1 MNQSIPMWRL
11 VLSLCA
17 LMGLPLPGIAATAA
31 AATAA
36 AATTA
41 AATAAPLGPRYANLQ
56 GEVLLDNPRV
66 FVQQFIV
73 QPGQSTGRRTQPG
86 DQLLVFVKGGVL
98 TSHASGR
105 STLWREGRVVWHAA
119 AEGIDEGSTN
129 TGSTPIEM
137 IWVTLKPVASPVAA
151 APGAA
156 PKYRYLNYP
165 NIPGED
171 LLEND
176 LVIVQRFTVN
186 PGQWEGVHA
195 HHPDMLY
202 IHIRGGQWAARSKH
216 EPERA
221 YPEPSPDGE
230 VGWMPTIDI
239 SEGHESRNIGKDP
252 IDLIWVTLKK

>member
-1 MNQSIPMWRL
+1 MNVMSIATWGL
-11 VLSLCA
+11 ALQLFA
-17 LMGLPLPGIAATAA
+17 LMALPLRAITATAA
-31 AATAA
+31 AASAA
-36 AATTA
+36 V
-41 AATAAPLGPRYANLQ
+41 APSAPVGPRYANLQ

-66 FVQQFIV
+66 FVQKFIV
-73 QPGQSTGRRTQPG
+73 QPGQSTGRRTLPG

-98 TSHASGR
+98 ASHATGR

-119 AEGIDEGSTN
+119 ADGVDEGSTN

-137 IWVTLKPVASPVAA
+137 IWVTLKPVAPPGASVA
-151 APGAA
+151 AA

-202 IHIRGGQWAARSKH
+202 IHIRGGQWAARSNH

-221 YPEPSPDGE
+221 YPSPSPDGE

-239 SEGHESRNIGKDP
+239 AEGHQSGNVGKNP
-252 IDLIWVTLKK
+252 IDLIWVTLKQ